1 MSPTKKVEFRKLL
14 QTRIR
19 KLRESQNY
27 SRRDMASLL
36 DVPEDTYKKW
46 EISPSG
52 TMPSFYH
59 VKFCTIV
66 QASLRQFLSPDP
78 MVCLD
83 EIMET
88 QLFPKRRRVAV
99 NHQKGEELPALQM
112 HG

>member
-1 MSPTKKVEFRKLL
+1 MSPTTKVEFRKLL

-19 KLRESQNY
+19 NLREEQNY
-27 SRRDMASLL
+27 SRKDMARML

-66 QASLRQFLSPDP
+66 KASLRNFLSTDP
-78 MVCLD
+78 MVCLED
-83 EIMET
+83 IVERRI
-88 QLFPKRRRVAV
+88 LPKRKDVLVHSQQHRNLTRPLRV
-99 NHQKGEELPALQM
+99 
-112 HG
+112 